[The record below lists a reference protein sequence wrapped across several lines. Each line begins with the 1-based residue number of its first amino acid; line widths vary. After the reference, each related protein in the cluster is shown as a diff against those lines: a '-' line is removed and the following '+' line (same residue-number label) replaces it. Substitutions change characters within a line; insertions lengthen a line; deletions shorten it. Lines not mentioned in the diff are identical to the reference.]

1 LRPVRVKNMAAV
13 VEPAEFGVLLRATA
27 DYQGSAVTRAALL
40 VSALTFQRPGNVR
53 AMQWAHLDLEGIAMW
68 TIPAA
73 EMNRTRYA
81 KENGRPHLVPLERQV
96 VQVLRDLQP

>member
-1 LRPVRVKNMAAV
+1 
-13 VEPAEFGVLLRATA
+13 
-27 DYQGSAVTRAALL
+27 
-40 VSALTFQRPGNVR
+40 
-53 AMQWAHLDLEGIAMW
+53 MQWAHLDLEGIAMW